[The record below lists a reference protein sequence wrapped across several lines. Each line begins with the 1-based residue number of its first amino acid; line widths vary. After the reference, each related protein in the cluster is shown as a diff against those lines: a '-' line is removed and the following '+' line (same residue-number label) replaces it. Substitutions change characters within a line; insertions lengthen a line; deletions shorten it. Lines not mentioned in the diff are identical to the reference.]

1 MDEQAVA
8 RPLLKA
14 DLARGLKERLAL
26 YIAGRTADL
35 GDDDVRTGVLAD
47 LVDEVLYL
55 AGDVGDDLN
64 GLAEVL
70 AAALTVE
77 DIPVDLAGGKV
88 RVAVEILID
97 EALIV
102 PEVEIGLSAVLG
114 DIDLAVLVG
123 AHRAGVDVYIRV
135 ELLRCN
141 LEAACLEQTAE
152 RGRGDT
158 LAKTGHNAAGNENIL
173 SHNDHPPQ

>member
-55 AGDVGDDLN
+55 AGDVGM
-64 GLAEVL
+64 
-70 AAALTVE
+70 T
-77 DIPVDLAGGKV
+77 
-88 RVAVEILID
+88 
-97 EALIV
+97 
-102 PEVEIGLSAVLG
+102 
-114 DIDLAVLVG
+114 
-123 AHRAGVDVYIRV
+123 
-135 ELLRCN
+135 
-141 LEAACLEQTAE
+141 
-152 RGRGDT
+152 
-158 LAKTGHNAAGNENIL
+158 
-173 SHNDHPPQ
+173 

>member
-14 DLARGLKERLAL
+14 DLPRGLKEGLAL
-26 YIAGRTADL
+26 DIAGRTADL

-77 DIPVDLAGGKV
+77 DIPVDLAGGEV
-88 RVAVEILID
+88 RVAVEILVD